1 MTTYRIGVKQK
12 RIWSPRL
19 DAYYGTVCF
28 YCKDKFI
35 DEQHTI
41 QGMTNP
47 LIMEYDHLNDAEY
60 DNRIENIVKAH
71 KQCNSK
77 KKYDDS
83 MKQLAI
89 EQLRLNEATGI
100 PEVGITEESP
110 EQKENDL
117 QRNVND
123 ELYSNVEFMKIS
135 MEYLESHLQG
145 DCVKLPFKSTLDSIA
160 MICFKRVGHGS
171 PVSIRRAMDMLVSD
185 EGDYYRYRD
194 GGKQWISK
202 QNPLLSK

>member
-1 MTTYRIGVKQK
+1 MYELTTYRIGVKQK

-71 KQCNSK
+71 KQCKTIHCLYLFKIVYLTNK
-77 KKYDDS
+77 KN
-83 MKQLAI
+83 QIFVIVLA
-89 EQLRLNEATGI
+89 
-100 PEVGITEESP
+100 
-110 EQKENDL
+110 
-117 QRNVND
+117 
-123 ELYSNVEFMKIS
+123 
-135 MEYLESHLQG
+135 
-145 DCVKLPFKSTLDSIA
+145 
-160 MICFKRVGHGS
+160 
-171 PVSIRRAMDMLVSD
+171 
-185 EGDYYRYRD
+185 
-194 GGKQWISK
+194 
-202 QNPLLSK
+202 